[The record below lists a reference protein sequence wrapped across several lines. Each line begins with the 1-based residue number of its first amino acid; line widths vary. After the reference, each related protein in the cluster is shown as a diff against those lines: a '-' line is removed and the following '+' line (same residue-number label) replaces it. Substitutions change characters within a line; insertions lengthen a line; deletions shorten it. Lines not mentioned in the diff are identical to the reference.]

1 MPKTSIRKEQKS
13 MELINEL
20 MYRFMPDTTA
30 VEVQT
35 GFAEEHKNDIPNCV
49 AINTA
54 INTASIAVLAKNI
67 ALKHQ

>member
-1 MPKTSIRKEQKS
+1 

-35 GFAEEHKNDIPNCV
+35 GFAEEHKNEVKETPCEEEKNV
-49 AINTA
+49 A
-54 INTASIAVLAKNI
+54 L
-67 ALKHQ
+67 